1 MFAAKMFMM
10 VKVLTAKML
19 MVKVP
24 DKSFHMLKNKRRMLA
39 LSYTS
44 LAKLRKQNTAVV
56 LLKRT
61 ECNYL
66 K

>member
-1 MFAAKMFMM
+1 MFAAKMFM
-10 VKVLTAKML
+10 VKVFTAKML

-24 DKSFHMLKNKRRMLA
+24 DKSFHMLKNKRQMLA

-44 LAKLRKQNTAVV
+44 LAQLRKQNTAVV
-56 LLKRT
+56 LLKST
-61 ECNYL
+61 ECIYL